1 MPKYT
6 AFKVA
11 GYYLYFTMACTIEC
25 MHVHAS
31 DTKLTESGS
40 AKLFVKPD
48 GDTIVTRQG
57 TVSESDM
64 NKIRKYIKLNYITMF
79 EMWSKRLLW
88 REQIKTRASAS
99 AMREARWGNF
109 INQPGSN
116 PHTSRRSNSNFLS
129 WRPELSGRCL

>member
-48 GDTIVTRQG
+48 GDTIVMRQG
-57 TVSESDM
+57 TVPESDM

-79 EMWSKRLLW
+79 EMWSKYSTHGYYG
-88 REQIKTRASAS
+88 ENK
-99 AMREARWGNF
+99 
-109 INQPGSN
+109 
-116 PHTSRRSNSNFLS
+116 
-129 WRPELSGRCL
+129 

>member
-1 MPKYT
+1 MPQNEIEKI
-6 AFKVA
+6 AAEAKFIIA

-48 GDTIVTRQG
+48 EDTIVMRQG

-79 EMWSKRLLW
+79 EMWSKYSTHGYYG
-88 REQIKTRASAS
+88 ENK
-99 AMREARWGNF
+99 
-109 INQPGSN
+109 
-116 PHTSRRSNSNFLS
+116 
-129 WRPELSGRCL
+129 